1 MDKRKRQFQD
11 AIAKFEA
18 QELRDALLSFIDL
31 YQKGYQRRQILQ
43 ILDEACYLPNEAEM
57 RENYENNAAALARYP
72 FVLGGQF
79 DAFEDLPL
87 RLYMIDESEFYVFD
101 RNTERFLSVYRPE
114 DGSEADLHSA
124 QMDAPPFFENEAN
137 ISHLTFL
144 NDVIRKS
151 EDIACDN
158 HIYLYYDSCSELA
171 KLLLVSEIEPL
182 LAEQKF
188 VFLFGSENRTHP
200 LDFKE
205 RFGIDYA
212 ACRPRELSVNEIK
225 RMIFGWKIANESGT
239 SFLADVMDFH
249 PDLLTI
255 PDCIMYSFADLYMGQ
270 LKGKTL
276 SEAVS
281 FLKKLPDEDPRKSG
295 IMMLVRRYSQQLSE
309 AAQKEFNRVSA
320 EEFLTVL
327 ESVLVDF
334 PHPGA
339 REWLIGFF
347 LTYARCHGRSFG
359 RVIPALF
366 LYPHD
371 DMFYLVGMERDKVH
385 FYFDLVESFP
395 YHKVIVVIRNP
406 LTQAGS
412 VVNYMTRGHEYARN
426 AQGEIQLDP
435 FYCLAFGAIL
445 PKDYYFPLRHPLRES
460 IRVVRFEDLKL
471 NSKAVFASMAE
482 FLNIPVT
489 QSMFRTTWCGMVC
502 KGMNTERAF
511 FDGFDPTPVYKTY
524 DQYLS
529 VFDKY
534 RIELLLRN
542 QIEFYG
548 YQAKYYDGQQFTDE
562 EIVKMMELPFLCESI
577 KTVIP
582 PERKRSSRE
591 AGMRFIK
598 AAAAIKKFPFVI
610 NEGTEQF
617 APLPW
622 LRPKEEFL
630 EQPLYR

>member
-1 MDKRKRQFQD
+1 M
-11 AIAKFEA
+11 
-18 QELRDALLSFIDL
+18 
-31 YQKGYQRRQILQ
+31 
-43 ILDEACYLPNEAEM
+43 PNEAEM

-114 DGSEADLHSA
+114 DGSEVDLHSS

-212 ACRPRELSVNEIK
+212 ACRPRKLSVNEIK
-225 RMIFGWKIANESGT
+225 QMIFGWKIANESGT

-295 IMMLVRRYSQQLSE
+295 IMMLVRRYSQ
-309 AAQKEFNRVSA
+309 
-320 EEFLTVL
+320 
-327 ESVLVDF
+327 
-334 PHPGA
+334 
-339 REWLIGFF
+339 
-347 LTYARCHGRSFG
+347 
-359 RVIPALF
+359 
-366 LYPHD
+366 
-371 DMFYLVGMERDKVH
+371 
-385 FYFDLVESFP
+385 
-395 YHKVIVVIRNP
+395 
-406 LTQAGS
+406 
-412 VVNYMTRGHEYARN
+412 
-426 AQGEIQLDP
+426 
-435 FYCLAFGAIL
+435 
-445 PKDYYFPLRHPLRES
+445 
-460 IRVVRFEDLKL
+460 
-471 NSKAVFASMAE
+471 
-482 FLNIPVT
+482 
-489 QSMFRTTWCGMVC
+489 
-502 KGMNTERAF
+502 
-511 FDGFDPTPVYKTY
+511 
-524 DQYLS
+524 
-529 VFDKY
+529 
-534 RIELLLRN
+534 
-542 QIEFYG
+542 
-548 YQAKYYDGQQFTDE
+548 
-562 EIVKMMELPFLCESI
+562 
-577 KTVIP
+577 
-582 PERKRSSRE
+582 
-591 AGMRFIK
+591 
-598 AAAAIKKFPFVI
+598 
-610 NEGTEQF
+610 
-617 APLPW
+617 
-622 LRPKEEFL
+622 
-630 EQPLYR
+630 